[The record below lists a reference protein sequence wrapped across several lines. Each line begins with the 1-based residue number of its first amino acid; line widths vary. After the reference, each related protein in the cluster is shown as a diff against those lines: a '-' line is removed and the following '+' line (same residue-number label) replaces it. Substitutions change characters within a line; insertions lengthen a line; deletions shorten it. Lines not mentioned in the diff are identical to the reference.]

1 MLLVPTVWSN
11 LIFWPTIP
19 VSNCLANNN
28 FVKSRQYKAADR
40 KYPVVSYIWN
50 ITVNFSGAES
60 SNSSS

>member
-1 MLLVPTVWSN
+1 M
-11 LIFWPTIP
+11 IP

-60 SNSSS
+60 SSSSSS